1 MKTHWTLVASA
12 ESFAI
17 DCPSQLSNGQS
28 RILAPCYSV
37 PLFGARSE
45 LWCGIISLKCPAMV
59 APLPLSADYTI
70 IDQLSLPRMYRL
82 PRETRVYWGWGVPAT
97 LMGDNGL
104 PVHGTDGKI
113 QKTKVRMTGGYLHNG
128 TAQSFCF
135 PESHIHTG
143 LFKGIAKIL
152 MECGLVAL
160 VMCRAGPQAQSP
172 AQ

>member
-1 MKTHWTLVASA
+1 
-12 ESFAI
+12 
-17 DCPSQLSNGQS
+17 
-28 RILAPCYSV
+28 
-37 PLFGARSE
+37 
-45 LWCGIISLKCPAMV
+45 
-59 APLPLSADYTI
+59 
-70 IDQLSLPRMYRL
+70 
-82 PRETRVYWGWGVPAT
+82 WGVPAT

-143 LFKGIAKIL
+143 LLKGIAKIL

-160 VMCRAGPQAQSP
+160 VINSAAADMQLKLVLKINCEAHSFCVLFLPNFHCELNFIKQCWVAAKRTYQKYPTSSKECDLQANLI
-172 AQ
+172 